1 MKLFFSFVF
10 ALLAFTACTKPEKE
24 VYIFTSHREPA
35 LDGLHYLYSYD
46 GYHWDSIAGSW
57 LKPEIGNKTPYYNY
71 FTGKRNQGARA
82 GTWISTIF
90 VFT

>member
-46 GYHWDSIAGSW
+46 GY
-57 LKPEIGNKTPYYNY
+57 IGIVSQVH
-71 FTGKRNQGARA
+71 G
-82 GTWISTIF
+82 
-90 VFT
+90 

>member
-46 GYHWDSIAGSW
+46 AI
-57 LKPEIGNKTPYYNY
+57 IGIVSQVH
-71 FTGKRNQGARA
+71 G
-82 GTWISTIF
+82 
-90 VFT
+90 

>member
-35 LDGLHYLYSYD
+35 LDGLHYLTAMTA
-46 GYHWDSIAGSW
+46 I
-57 LKPEIGNKTPYYNY
+57 IGIVSQVH
-71 FTGKRNQGARA
+71 G
-82 GTWISTIF
+82 
-90 VFT
+90 

>member
-35 LDGLHYLYSYD
+35 LDGY
-46 GYHWDSIAGSW
+46 IIFTAMTAI
-57 LKPEIGNKTPYYNY
+57 IGIVSQVH
-71 FTGKRNQGARA
+71 G
-82 GTWISTIF
+82 
-90 VFT
+90 